1 MEIDSENDHVQI
13 RSDWD
18 KIDKLAFDRRYPDYL
33 LPNWEWL
40 LRQRHTNGMIEAGAV
55 IETPF
60 GRNRKRC
67 LIVPCLL
74 NWFLF
79 GEEPVAK
86 RVDVT
91 LEMLQTTNR
100 RLANLET
107 QLESLVTRLTPHG

>member
-1 MEIDSENDHVQI
+1 MEMDSDNDHVQI

-18 KIDKLAFDRRYPDYL
+18 KIDKVAFDRRYPDYL
-33 LPNWEWL
+33 LPNWEWI
-40 LRQRHTNGMIEAGAV
+40 LRQRHKNGLIESGALV
-55 IETPF
+55 ETQF
-60 GRNRKRC
+60 GKERKRC

-74 NWFLF
+74 NWHLY

-100 RLANLET
+100 RLANLES
-107 QLESLVTRLTPHG
+107 QIESLVSRLVRHG